1 MSKKILPQLD
11 HRYDEYNSKCSED
24 MLDVLDRRGLEQ
36 FLEWAGDRWYGS
48 ERNCRLMQEWVESH
62 TDCYSLRNCQAAFND
77 LRDDG
82 LLESPNDK
90 NAEGTLSNPIY
101 TPQAKPDRGVK
112 KISTT
117 INLRQLIG
125 NDAQRQLVGEKP
137 ERLAELMGEEVKS
150 HTEEIS
156 RLRNLSPIGAG
167 VSGKKN
173 DVLPELRA
181 KYKASLQ
188 NPESQRQYQ
197 AKRWQGARAVVFLN
211 NEQAINEGTL
221 KANGPEFNAL
231 VAAELD
237 KVGEKPH

>member
-1 MSKKILPQLD
+1 MPKKVLPQLD
-11 HRYDEYNSKCSED
+11 YRYDKYNSKCSEQ

-48 ERNCRLMQEWVESH
+48 DKNCQLMQQWIEEH
-62 TDCYSLRNCQAAFND
+62 TDCYSLRNCQVAFND
-77 LRDDG
+77 LREQG
-82 LLESPNDK
+82 LLETPDD
-90 NAEGTLSNPIY
+90 GRGNPIY
-101 TPQAKPDRGVK
+101 TPQEKPDRGVK
-112 KISTT
+112 RITST

-137 ERLAELMGEEVKS
+137 ERLAELMGDKVIAHAEEV
-150 HTEEIS
+150 S

-181 KYKASLQ
+181 EYKASLQ

-197 AKRWQGARAVVFLN
+197 AKRWQEARAVVFLN
-211 NEQAINEGTL
+211 NEQAITEGTL
-221 KANGPEFNAL
+221 KPNSFEFNSL

-237 KVGEKPH
+237 KVGERPH